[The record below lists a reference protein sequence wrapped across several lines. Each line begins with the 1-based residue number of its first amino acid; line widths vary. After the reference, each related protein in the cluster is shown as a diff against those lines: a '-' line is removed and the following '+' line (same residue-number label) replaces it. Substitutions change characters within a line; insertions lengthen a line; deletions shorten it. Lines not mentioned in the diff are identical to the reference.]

1 MVWFVQLGIVGRVW
15 VNLDGLKLNG
25 THQLLVCVDGVDML
39 GGSVHAVKENGEA
52 SVVASKEIGCAVNLG
67 KTRYMV
73 MSGDQTAAARS
84 DSMETDSSSVWIRK
98 TNWMSLFV
106 LFISLL
112 LVAQHVSGN
121 HVPIIRS

>member
-15 VNLDGLKLNG
+15 VNQDGLKLNG
-25 THQLLVCVDGVDML
+25 THQLLVCVDGADML

-52 SVVASKEIGCAVNLG
+52 SVVASKEIGFAVNLG
-67 KTRYMV
+67 KTQHRV

-84 DSMETDSSSVWIRK
+84 GSMETDSNSVWIRK

-112 LVAQHVSGN
+112 LVPQHVSGN